1 MRAKRL
7 IAAAIV
13 ASTTMPLSVTTLC
26 ASPLVIDNESVPLSV
41 VDAFGRTMF
50 DSDSYCP
57 PLSDQFVL
65 DSFVKQQL
73 LANKSDAE
81 KQTILDQSLQPALK
95 PHLDKLEKL
104 HQLIKQESNDKR
116 VGNVYKKIIARTND
130 EIKKIKRHHKLES
143 KRAHRPSRHHQRRL
157 RATTDVSAADKNYI
171 RAMLGKV
178 SHYTQHIK
186 SSITD
191 EDVET
196 YYQLLV
202 QKKDKR
208 LVDVHL
214 FKYRHLLLTSID
226 QQTVDRATDL
236 LIKDERPPGMSD
248 QFSLLITPEG
258 SRLIPGAQRSDK
270 NPLWST
276 LDTFDQV
283 QKDPSKIT
291 AGATLFEN
299 AGPIGG
305 PYLQSYRLLYI
316 YDKKIHPLI
325 LLNDDSVRESPAS
338 FLRQQLYE
346 DRMRQVIESLRSD
359 AVVTLNGK
367 EVIEATVYAR
377 CP

>member
-1 MRAKRL
+1 
-7 IAAAIV
+7 
-13 ASTTMPLSVTTLC
+13 
-26 ASPLVIDNESVPLSV
+26 
-41 VDAFGRTMF
+41 MF

-291 AGATLFEN
+291 AGSTLLEN